1 MIRTVLAVSRRG
13 SGWMLRKLMVLLAIV
28 VAIGVAVF
36 WGLTTPAMVAA
47 SALPEHCPDLDNGR
61 TMFYAGGCSGC
72 HAVPKQDDR
81 TRLGGGVALPSAFGT
96 FYAPNISSDPNAGIG
111 SWSEAQF
118 VTAMVAGTSPQDTHY
133 YPSFP
138 YTSFHIMRIEDIR
151 DLFAFLKTLPADN
164 ARSRAHDLKFPFTL
178 RRGLGLWKL
187 LFLDRASP
195 KPDPSKSA
203 AWNRGAYLVNGPG
216 HCAECHSPRNFLGGI
231 IASQRFAGAP
241 NPVGKG
247 WVPNITQRDLKDWS
261 ERDIAYLL
269 ESGQTPEGDSVGS
282 SMAEIVRS
290 TSQLPADDRAAI
302 AAYIKSLPPVE
313 GPKPSG
319 RK

>member
-1 MIRTVLAVSRRG
+1 MLGRFIVFVLVAAV
-13 SGWMLRKLMVLLAIV
+13 
-28 VAIGVAVF
+28 IGAAAF
-36 WGLTTPAMVAA
+36 WVLTTPAVVPTSSL
-47 SALPEHCPDLDNGR
+47 SAHRPDLDNGKS
-61 TMFYAGGCSGC
+61 MFYAAGCSGC
-72 HAVPKQDDR
+72 HAVPNQDDR

-96 FYAPNISSDPNAGIG
+96 FYAPNISPDPNAGIG

-118 VTAMVAGTSPQDTHY
+118 VTAMVAGTSPQHTHY

-138 YTSFHIMRIEDIR
+138 YTSFHTMRIEDIR

-164 ARSRAHDLKFPFTL
+164 ARSRDHDVKFPFTL

-187 LFLDRASP
+187 LFLDSVSP
-195 KPDPSKSA
+195 EPDPSKSA

-216 HCAECHSPRNFLGGI
+216 HCAECHSPRNFLGGV

-241 NPVGKG
+241 NPAGKG

-261 ERDIAYLL
+261 EKDIAYLL

-282 SMAEIVRS
+282 SMAEVVRS
-290 TSQLPADDRAAI
+290 TSQLPAHERAAI

-313 GPKPSG
+313 GPKPPD